1 MLFRSFNNNLEIIR
15 SGSVPSL
22 LISGGVTGGNGA
34 TVRLIGAGQVGSS
47 VQIDMST
54 YDPLTNDPTSRIRAV
69 DENYSSNMLF
79 QTKAPGSTAGTLT
92 TRMYVQNDGKIGI
105 NTTSPAHQLHIEGG
119 LYVGTTSG
127 VLLSSA
133 DRPMITRGWDAFS
146 SGNYAG
152 AGRWGLFMEGGATTL
167 GIPAGGVFRRH
178 QFVSYNAD
186 STINKTMMTIH
197 ENGNVGIGTDS
208 GSVPTH
214 RLSVSGGSAYISG
227 GITAGTTLN
236 VNTVNM
242 TPNVS
247 DIFSQLSF
255 TAANNVTSA
264 SSITGLSFSNAT
276 VRAFDTN
283 IAVNVVCSDG
293 NRYAIFNVKGVQRA
307 SNNWTINTTFVGD
320 NNTGVTFSINTSGS
334 LQYISSNIATY
345 TSSSFSFKANT
356 ITV

>member
-1 MLFRSFNNNLEIIR
+1 
-15 SGSVPSL
+15 
-22 LISGGVTGGNGA
+22 
-34 TVRLIGAGQVGSS
+34 
-47 VQIDMST
+47 MST
-54 YDPLTNDPTSRIRAV
+54 YDPLTNAPTSRIRAV
-69 DENYSSNMLF
+69 DEAFSSNLLF
-79 QTKAPGSTAGTLT
+79 QTKVPGADTNPLA
-92 TRMYVQNDGKIGI
+92 TRMYINNDGKVGI
-105 NTTSPAHQLHIEGG
+105 NTTSPAHQLHVEGG

-133 DRPMITRGWDAFS
+133 DRPMITRGGDAFS

-152 AGRWGLFMEGGATTL
+152 AGRWGLFMESGATTL
-167 GIPAGGVFRRH
+167 GIPAGGVLRRH
-178 QFVSYNAD
+178 AFVSYNAD
-186 STINKTMMTIH
+186 STINTTLMTIH

-255 TAANNVTSA
+255 TAGNNVTSGT
-264 SSITGLSFSNAT
+264 SITGLSFNNDT
-276 VRAFDTN
+276 VRAFDAN

-293 NRYAIFNVKGVQRA
+293 NRHAIFNVKGVQRA
-307 SNNWTINTTFVGD
+307 ANNWNINTTFVGD
-320 NNTGVTFSINTSGS
+320 NNTGVTFSINTAGS
-334 LQYISSNIATY
+334 LKYTSSNIPTY